1 MVFMAIVMYLLGWI
15 SAISS
20 FFQVTFE
27 PIIQFF
33 GGLF

>member
-1 MVFMAIVMYLLGWI
+1 MIFIAIVMYLLGWI
-15 SAISS
+15 SAISEL
-20 FFQVTFE
+20 FQVAFE

>member
-1 MVFMAIVMYLLGWI
+1 MVFMAMVMYLTGLI
-15 SAISS
+15 YTHLQLFKDAL
-20 FFQVTFE
+20 E